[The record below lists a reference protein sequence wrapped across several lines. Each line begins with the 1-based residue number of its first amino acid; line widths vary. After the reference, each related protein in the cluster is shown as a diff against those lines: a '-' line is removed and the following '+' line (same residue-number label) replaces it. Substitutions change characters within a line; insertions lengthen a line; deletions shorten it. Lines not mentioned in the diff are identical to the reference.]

1 MQILH
6 SEKKIVFRTLC
17 REEKYKEKCDN
28 ASVVPFL
35 ILYFDPQERKMGELP
50 NKIVDKSTSPMYNCL
65 GMKNPA

>member
-35 ILYFDPQERKMGELP
+35 ILYFDPQERKE
-50 NKIVDKSTSPMYNCL
+50 KKKSKL
-65 GMKNPA
+65 IR